1 MQAVTQQMSIGWHVI
16 AALQRDDFS
25 QAARCLQQLD
35 SPHWLRRWLQ
45 PRILAGLRHELQ
57 SELETNQLDAAW
69 HSYELAAPLIRT
81 NKDQERDDWRHLQQ
95 QLTLR
100 SIHQIEQSIQ
110 LAQWDIAQQLLKQLR
125 QRAVEN
131 WRIERL
137 AEQLQAAH
145 RSQTKQTSR
154 ADVPLAGDS
163 NEGNETEFPDAVMM
177 WIDGIGGFL
186 LVTAPEAWIGRY
198 VEQPGVQ
205 IALAADLH
213 RRHAR
218 VDYWD
223 SAHWLSLKGPGNV
236 DGQMITSTQRLMSG
250 QTIRLGGST
259 ELNYR
264 QPYPNTGTATLTM
277 SGAHR
282 TIPWSDAIILLGE
295 SLMIGSGRRSHI
307 YCPDWERTLVF
318 FRCRGQLYLR
328 CGGSNL
334 GGPIE
339 LDGRRLDAATH
350 LVRPDSRIVGDRF
363 AIKFEPLEIAKPQSS
378 GRLETN

>member
-16 AALQRDDFS
+16 AALQRDDFP
-25 QAARCLQQLD
+25 QAARCLQQLN

-45 PRILAGLRHELQ
+45 PRILVGLRNQLQ
-57 SELETNQLDAAW
+57 ANLAKNQLDEAW
-69 HSYELAAPLIRT
+69 HSYELAAPLIGPDRSP
-81 NKDQERDDWRHLQQ
+81 EYDDWRQLHQ

-100 SIHQIEQSIQ
+100 SIHRIEQSIEQ
-110 LAQWDIAQQLLKQLR
+110 AQWNDAQMHLGQLR
-125 QRAVEN
+125 QRAVEQ

-137 AEQLQAAH
+137 TEQLQLAQRPLLQPAH
-145 RSQTKQTSR
+145 DAESSLNRISGENQE
-154 ADVPLAGDS
+154 V
-163 NEGNETEFPDAVMM
+163 EFPDAVMM

-186 LVTAPEAWIGRY
+186 LVSTPEAWIGRY
-198 VEQPGVQ
+198 VEQPGVP

-218 VDYWD
+218 IDYLD
-223 SAHWLSLKGPGNV
+223 SAHWLSLKGPGQV
-236 DGQMITSTQRLMSG
+236 DGQTIASSHRLTSG
-250 QTIRLGGST
+250 DTIRLGGST

-295 SLMIGSGRRSHI
+295 SLMIGSGRRSHL
-307 YCPDWERTLVF
+307 YCPDWQRTLVF

-339 LDGRRLDAATH
+339 LDGRRLDGATH

-363 AIKFEPLEIAKPQSS
+363 AIKFEALEMAKPQSPKQL
-378 GRLETN
+378 GTH